1 MEHRLQKLLAQANY
15 GSRRAAEDLI
25 TAGRVRV
32 NGEVAQLGSKADP
45 EKDVVTVDGQRVDL
59 KSPPIYIAYNKPVN
73 VLSATERQPGDDRPT
88 VRDMVPVDGHLFLLG
103 RLDAESEGL
112 VVLTN
117 DGDLTQALTHP
128 RYEHTKTYQVVV
140 YGSMDGRTA
149 DRWSRGVTLDEED
162 GSTVETAQCF
172 VDIVR
177 REGDVT
183 ILKVVMTEGRNRQI
197 RRVAALLGYPVKRL
211 VRTHIGRYP
220 MGDLPRGEYVELKE
234 RDVKL
239 LKTAAPELDEIR
251 KIKGQENAARRRE
264 KLMAHT
270 TASEEQI
277 EEAKRNRLPPVPR
290 RGKKYAARD
299 AEREERTR
307 RDDRP
312 RRPGS
317 SDRRGGPRDGKRIGP
332 KPHTFRSRLMI
343 DESGENTPGAR
354 RHRGE
359 DIPEGFRSRNAEQDL
374 PEGFRSR
381 LSEADR
387 PTRRVFRREGGY
399 RSRDGE
405 ARGGGE
411 GRPPRRE
418 GGYRSRD
425 GEARG
430 GGEGRPPRREGG
442 YRSRDGETRGGGE
455 GRPPRREGGYRSRD
469 GETRGGGEGRPP
481 RREGGYRSRDGEA
494 RGSGEGRPPRREG
507 GYRSR
512 DGEAR
517 GGGEGRPPRREG
529 GYRSRDGEARGG
541 EGRPPRRE
549 GGYRS
554 RDGEARGGEGRPPRR
569 EGGYR
574 SRDGEARGGEGRPP
588 RREGGYRSR
597 DGEARGGGEGRPPRR
612 EGGYRSRDGEARGG
626 EGRPPRREGGYRS
639 RDGEARGGGEGRP
652 PRREGGRTGGS
663 TGAERRPP
671 PRSSGNKR
679 PDRRDQSQGGDRP
692 ARRTKREDSEE

>member
-45 EKDVVTVDGQRVDL
+45 DKDVVTVDGQRVDL
-59 KSPPIYIAYNKPVN
+59 KSPPIYLAYNKPIN
-73 VLSATERQPGDDRPT
+73 VVSATERQPGDDRPT

-149 DRWSRGVTLDEED
+149 DRWARGVTLDEED
-162 GSTVETAQCF
+162 GTTVETAQCF

-197 RRVAALLGYPVKRL
+197 RRVAALLGHPVKRL
-211 VRTHIGRYP
+211 VRTHIGRYA
-220 MGDLPRGEYVELKE
+220 MADLPRGEYVELKE

-251 KIKGQENAARRRE
+251 KIKGQENAAKRRQ
-264 KLMAHT
+264 KLMAHS

-277 EEAKRNRLPPVPR
+277 EEAKRNRLPPAPR

-317 SDRRGGPRDGKRIGP
+317 SDRRGGPRDGRRVGP
-332 KPHTFRSRLMI
+332 KPQAFRSRLMI

-354 RHRGE
+354 RHRGD

-374 PEGFRSR
+374 PEGFRAR

-387 PTRRVFRREGGY
+387 PTRRVFRREGDSRGGESRGGRGPRREGGY

-405 ARGGGE
+405 SRSGEGRGE

-425 GEARG
+425 GESRG
-430 GGEGRPPRREGG
+430 GEGRGEGRPPRREGG
-442 YRSRDGETRGGGE
+442 YRSRDGESRGGEGRGE

-469 GETRGGGEGRPP
+469 GESRGGEGRGEGRPP
-481 RREGGYRSRDGEA
+481 RREGGYRSRDGES
-494 RGSGEGRPPRREG
+494 RGGEGRGEGRPPRREG
-507 GYRSR
+507 GYRS
-512 DGEAR
+512 
-517 GGGEGRPPRREG
+517 
-529 GYRSRDGEARGG
+529 
-541 EGRPPRRE
+541 
-549 GGYRS
+549 
-554 RDGEARGGEGRPPRR
+554 
-569 EGGYR
+569 
-574 SRDGEARGGEGRPP
+574 
-588 RREGGYRSR
+588 
-597 DGEARGGGEGRPPRR
+597 
-612 EGGYRSRDGEARGG
+612 
-626 EGRPPRREGGYRS
+626 
-639 RDGEARGGGEGRP
+639 
-652 PRREGGRTGGS
+652 
-663 TGAERRPP
+663 
-671 PRSSGNKR
+671 
-679 PDRRDQSQGGDRP
+679 
-692 ARRTKREDSEE
+692 

>member
-399 RSRDGE
+399 RSRDG
-405 ARGGGE
+405 
-411 GRPPRRE
+411 
-418 GGYRSRD
+418 
-425 GEARG
+425 
-430 GGEGRPPRREGG
+430 
-442 YRSRDGETRGGGE
+442 
-455 GRPPRREGGYRSRD
+455 
-469 GETRGGGEGRPP
+469 
-481 RREGGYRSRDGEA
+481 
-494 RGSGEGRPPRREG
+494 
-507 GYRSR
+507 
-512 DGEAR
+512 
-517 GGGEGRPPRREG
+517 
-529 GYRSRDGEARGG
+529 
-541 EGRPPRRE
+541 
-549 GGYRS
+549 
-554 RDGEARGGEGRPPRR
+554 
-569 EGGYR
+569 
-574 SRDGEARGGEGRPP
+574 
-588 RREGGYRSR
+588 
-597 DGEARGGGEGRPPRR
+597 
-612 EGGYRSRDGEARGG
+612 
-626 EGRPPRREGGYRS
+626 
-639 RDGEARGGGEGRP
+639 
-652 PRREGGRTGGS
+652 
-663 TGAERRPP
+663 
-671 PRSSGNKR
+671 
-679 PDRRDQSQGGDRP
+679 
-692 ARRTKREDSEE
+692 